1 MPTENIQNETI
12 EVVSLDNKVK
22 GLTGYVIKIKLAKDK
37 HTAERRMLMTSF
49 VFFAI
54 SIYFF
59 AKAGN
64 LI

>member
-1 MPTENIQNETI
+1 MPTENIQNETV

-37 HTAERRMLMTSF
+37 DSAERRMLITSF

-54 SIYFF
+54 SFYFF
-59 AKAGN
+59 ARAGN